1 MHATQSPLLQA
12 YVRRTPGSAR
22 LYEEARRAFPSG
34 VTHDSR
40 YLEPHPLFV
49 ERASGSRKW
58 DVDGHEYVDY
68 TGGHGALL
76 LGHNHP
82 AVVEAVQ
89 QQVARGSHY
98 GACHE
103 LELRWAQM
111 VQRLMPAAECVRFT
125 SSGTEATL
133 LALRLARA
141 YTGRPKIVRFQGH
154 FHGWHDHMA
163 FGVSSHFDGTPTPGV
178 LAEVAKNVVLVPPG
192 DVAAT
197 RQALDENR
205 DVAAAIIEP
214 TGASWGQVPVRPD
227 FLHALRELT
236 ESRGV
241 LLIFDEVISGFR
253 CAPGG
258 AQEVFGIRPDL
269 ITLAKI
275 LAGGYPGGA
284 VAGRREILAALDF
297 QAAAAAGREK
307 IAHQGTFN
315 ANPVSAAAGIAT
327 LNIVAA
333 TDACR
338 RANDYAARLREALN
352 RAVQHAAVKWAV
364 YGTFSGFHIFTNPQG
379 LDVSAADI
387 EAGRVDCQVLKAPPR
402 RSLAMKLRIG
412 MLLHGVELFSWL
424 GGPTSAVHTEEDL
437 ERTVDAFARTLRVLK
452 EEGEVG

>member
-1 MHATQSPLLQA
+1 
-12 YVRRTPGSAR
+12 
-22 LYEEARRAFPSG
+22 

-89 QQVARGSHY
+89 RQVARGSHY

-103 LELRWAQM
+103 LELRWAQL
-111 VQRLMPAAECVRFT
+111 VRRLMPAAECVRFT

-141 YTGRPKIVRFQGH
+141 YTGRPKILRFHGH

-178 LAEVAKNVVLVPPG
+178 LAEVARNVVLVPPG

-197 RQALDENR
+197 RQALEEND

-214 TGASWGQVPVRPD
+214 TGASWGQVPLLPE

-241 LLIFDEVISGFR
+241 LLILDEVISGFR

-258 AQEVFGIRPDL
+258 AQEAFGIRPDL
-269 ITLAKI
+269 VTLAKI

-297 QAAAAAGREK
+297 EAAAAAGREK

-327 LNIVAA
+327 LNIVAS
-333 TDACR
+333 TDACS
-338 RANDYAARLREALN
+338 RASAYAARLREALN
-352 RAVQHAAVKWAV
+352 RVVRDARIAWAV
-364 YGTFSGFHIFTNPQG
+364 YGTFSGFHIYTNPLG
-379 LDVSAADI
+379 LEISAAQI
-387 EAGRVDCQVLKAPPR
+387 EAGRVDPRVLKTPPR
-402 RSLAMKLRIG
+402 RSLAMKLRVG

-424 GGPTSAVHTEEDL
+424 GGPTSAAHTEEDL
-437 ERTVDAFARTLRVLK
+437 ERTVTALERTIRLLR
-452 EEGEVG
+452 EEGELG